1 MPDPPKCSQCGS
13 PLAPDVPGGLC
24 LRCLLGLGLK
34 SDAAADEDDQP
45 AAADDDD
52 DDFPGYRILEKIGEG
67 GGGVVYRAAQSEPVR
82 REVALKVI
90 RLGMDT
96 RTVIARFEA
105 ERQALALMDHPGI
118 ARVFDAGVTGRGRPF
133 FVMELVA
140 GEPIT
145 GFCDRKNLSVPQR
158 LELFLHVC
166 EAVRHAHLK
175 GIIHRDL
182 KPSNILVTETDERA
196 VPKVIDFGVA
206 KAMDHQRLADQTI
219 YTAFDQFVGT
229 PAYMSPEQAGLTG
242 EDIDARSDIY
252 SLGVLL
258 YELLTG
264 RPPFEPERL
273 RKVAIDEICRIVRE
287 KDPVLPSIRLTTLA
301 EAELTATA
309 RRRMCPPKRLVS
321 DLRGDLDGI
330 VMKAMEKSRRR
341 RYETAGELA
350 ADISRHLNHEPVTA
364 RPPGSLYRFLKF
376 ARRNKLLL
384 GAATIVLASLIA
396 GIFVSSWMYLREKQT
411 RQHLEYRAY
420 LTDMKSAC
428 GTALHTRS
436 SLAGTIKLL
445 EANRRHAPDFRNWEW
460 YFLNGLCHR
469 EILTIHADP
478 EAVFSVSWSYNGRLL
493 ATGGSADPIGLW
505 DVDSGRKAGELP
517 GHPGGVRCLSWE
529 PSGTRLAS
537 AGNDKSVRIRDT
549 ITGESRILGEHG
561 NIVSSLAWA
570 PDGAWL
576 ASGSHDKT
584 VTIWDTRKNSAPRT
598 LTAAH
603 PVRAVGWHPDG
614 NRLIACGDNGLAHC
628 WDAASGSTRWQH
640 SAEIGGHI
648 QAAVWSPDGRQ
659 IFTGGTQPSV
669 DFRNADTGQTTHS
682 LWDNQNTVTAVA
694 WSPDGRLL
702 ASGTRYDGNIAIR
715 SSLGGGAPIRSFRSH
730 RGSVNS
736 LAWNPDGS
744 KLASASA
751 DGTARIWNPTDRNPT
766 IVNLQMPS
774 ALILAWSPDGTKLA
788 AGGRRM
794 DSWVYDF
801 TIQAPV
807 ALDGGFVPWTRSVAW
822 NADNTM
828 LATVGERGLRVWDF
842 PSRTTVWRDPSSFP
856 RLSTVAWDTRRGRI
870 IAGGLHG
877 FSIWDAAT
885 GTILK
890 TVPLKGGAGKLAL
903 SPDGRQLAVTGETV
917 ISLFDSVAL
926 TRIRSWPAHAET
938 IYSIAWHPA
947 GILLASGGAD
957 TSAKIW
963 DTRTGGILH
972 TLNGH
977 GGPVRH
983 VVWNPDGSRLCT
995 GGSDATVRLWD
1006 ADTGLEVCVF
1016 DKPGSIIQTIQGLA
1030 WTPDG
1035 RRIAISDGE
1044 GNLVILDAT
1053 PGWQVESGTPVTSF
1067 PTRDA
1072 AGHQETIR
1080 SLLIYCDTVEPLSN
1094 DDSDAL
1100 RRLAWIRA
1108 TAPYPEVRDGPK
1120 ALRFAQAANREVGGR
1135 NAGILSILAAAHAEC
1150 GDFEQAVAI
1159 QKQAISLISSDLR
1172 RSTFASQ
1179 LRLYESRQP
1188 FRDDSW

>member
-1 MPDPPKCSQCGS
+1 MSDPQKCPKCGA
-13 PLAPDVPGGLC
+13 PLAADVHGVLC
-24 LRCLLGLGLK
+24 LRCLLALGLK
-34 SDAAADEDDQP
+34 CEDPEEAAGDSPPGPE
-45 AAADDDD
+45 D
-52 DDFPGYRILEKIGEG
+52 DDFPGYRILGKIGEG
-67 GGGVVYRAAQSEPVR
+67 GGGIVYRAAQMEPVR
-82 REVALKVI
+82 REVAVKVI
-90 RLGMDT
+90 KLGMDT
-96 RTVIARFEA
+96 RSVITRFEA
-105 ERQALALMDHPGI
+105 ERQALALMDHPNI

-145 GFCDRKNLSVPQR
+145 DFCDRKQLTVPQR
-158 LELFLHVC
+158 LELFLQVC

-175 GIIHRDL
+175 GVIHRDL
-182 KPSNILVTETDERA
+182 KPSNILVAETDGRPA
-196 VPKVIDFGVA
+196 PKVIDFGVA
-206 KAMDHQRLADQTI
+206 KAMDHQRLANQTI

-273 RKVAIDEICRIVRE
+273 RKAAIHEICRIIRE
-287 KDPVLPSIRLTTLA
+287 EDPSLPSARLTTLG
-301 EAELTATA
+301 EKDLTATA
-309 RRRMCPPKRLVS
+309 HQRLRPSKRLVS
-321 DLRGDLDGI
+321 ELRGDLDGI
-330 VMKAMEKSRRR
+330 VMKALEKSRER
-341 RYETAGELA
+341 RYETTAELA
-350 ADISRHLNHEPVTA
+350 ADILRHLRNEPVTA
-364 RPPGSLYRFLKF
+364 RPPGALYRFRKF
-376 ARRNKLLL
+376 ARRNKLAITAAAVVMASLL
-384 GAATIVLASLIA
+384 GGLAL
-396 GIFVSSWMYLREKQT
+396 SSWSYLKEKQA
-411 RQHLEYRAY
+411 RGRLEYRAY

-436 SLAGTIKLL
+436 SLAGTINLL

-460 YFLNGLCHR
+460 YFLNGLCHQ
-469 EILTIHADP
+469 ELLTIPADP
-478 EAVFSVSWSYNGRLL
+478 KAVFSVSWSSDGKLL
-493 ATGGSADPIGLW
+493 ATGGAADSIGLW
-505 DVDSGRKAGELP
+505 DAASGRKVGELP
-517 GHPGGVRCLSWE
+517 GHTGGVRCLAWE

-537 AGNDKSVRIRDT
+537 AGNGKSVRIRDT
-549 ITGESRILGEHG
+549 TTGESRILGEHG
-561 NIVSSLAWA
+561 NIVSSLAWS

-576 ASGSHDKT
+576 ASGSLDKT

-603 PVRAVGWHPDG
+603 PVRALGWHPDG
-614 NRLIACGDNGLAHC
+614 SRLIACGDNGLAHC
-628 WDAASGSTRWQH
+628 WDAASGSSRWQH
-640 SAEIGGHI
+640 SAEIGGNI

-669 DFRNADTGQTTHS
+669 DFRNAETGQTTHS

-702 ASGTRYDGNIAIR
+702 ASGTRYDGYIAIR
-715 SSLGGGAPIRSFRSH
+715 SSLGAGAPIRSFRSH

-736 LAWNPDGS
+736 LAWAPDGS

-751 DGTARIWNPTDRNPT
+751 DGTARIWNPTARNPS
-766 IVNLQMPS
+766 IVSLQMPS
-774 ALILAWSPDGTKLA
+774 ALILSWSPDGTKLA

-822 NADNTM
+822 NAAGTQ

-842 PSRTTVWRDPSSFP
+842 ATRTTAWRDPSSFP
-856 RLSTVAWDTRRGRI
+856 QLSTVAWDTRRGRI
-870 IAGGLHG
+870 IAGGNHG
-877 FSIWDAAT
+877 FSIWDATT

-890 TVPLKGGAGKLAL
+890 TVPLKDGAGKLAL
-903 SPDGRQLAVTGETV
+903 SPDGRLLAVAGKTV
-917 ISLFDSVAL
+917 ISLFDSVEL
-926 TRIRSWPAHAET
+926 TRIRSWPAHGET
-938 IYSIAWHPA
+938 IYSLAWHPA
-947 GILLASGGAD
+947 GMRLASGGAD

-963 DTRTGGILH
+963 DTRNGGILH

-983 VVWNPDGSRLCT
+983 VAWNPDGSRLCT

-1016 DKPGSIIQTIQGLA
+1016 DKPGSIMQTIQGLA

-1035 RRIAISDGE
+1035 HRIAISDGE

-1053 PGWQVESGTPVTSF
+1053 PGWQVETGAPVTSF

-1072 AGHQETIR
+1072 GGHRQTIR
-1080 SLLIYCDTVEPLSN
+1080 SLLIYCNTVEPISN
-1094 DDSDAL
+1094 NDSDAL

-1120 ALRFAQAANREVGGR
+1120 ALRFAEAANREIGGT
-1135 NAGILSILAAAHAEC
+1135 NAGMLSILAAAHAEC
-1150 GDFEQAVAI
+1150 GDFQQAVAI

-1172 RSTFASQ
+1172 RSTFAAQ
-1179 LRLYESRQP
+1179 LRLYESHQP
-1188 FRDDSW
+1188 CRDDSW